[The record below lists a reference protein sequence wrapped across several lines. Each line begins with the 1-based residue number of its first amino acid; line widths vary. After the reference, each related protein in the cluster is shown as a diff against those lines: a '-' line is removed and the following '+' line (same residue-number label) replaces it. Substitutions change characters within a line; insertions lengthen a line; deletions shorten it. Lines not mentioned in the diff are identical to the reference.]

1 MTTKALND
9 TIKQISR
16 PKSLT
21 NIAVEYIREAIAK
34 GDLGLGQPVS
44 ESILAASLGISKTPV
59 REALAQLKIEG
70 LVKIFPQKGS
80 FVFTMSEQEVN
91 DICELRYTLE
101 KAALKLAY
109 KRNRRDFINALKKV
123 IIKMA
128 SARQDNRDDSYLDLD
143 NEFHALF
150 FTHCGNH
157 FMDEAYRLIVARVAA
172 IRTHLATVPH
182 HTEKSF
188 DEHKKMIRS
197 IEEDRLGDTLKILDE
212 HIHRA
217 KESAARHIP
226 RYSIEEPSGT
236 TGA

>member
-1 MTTKALND
+1 MPTKALND
-9 TIKQISR
+9 SIKQISR

-21 NIAVEYIREAIAK
+21 ESAVEYIRDAIAN

-44 ESILAASLGISKTPV
+44 ESVLAASLGISKTPV

-80 FVFTMSEQEVN
+80 FVFTMNEQEVN

-101 KAALKLAY
+101 KAAVKLAH
-109 KRNRRDFINALKKV
+109 KRNRQDFLKELKKL
-123 IIKMA
+123 IGRMT
-128 SARQDNRDDSYLDLD
+128 SARDDHRVDSYLALD

-150 FTHCGNH
+150 FKHCGNS

-172 IRTHLATVPH
+172 IRTHLARVPH

-188 DEHKKMIRS
+188 NEHKKMVMS
-197 IEEDRLGDTLKILDE
+197 IEEDRLDDTLKILEE
-212 HIHRA
+212 HINRA
-217 KESAARHIP
+217 KKSAARHIP
-226 RYSIEEPSGT
+226 RYSI
-236 TGA
+236 